1 MAASMESVGIDPLAI
16 IRNNGWGMFNA
27 LSTVRFLSICL
38 LPPTHRILLFLL
50 FALLSV
56 ACRSDYPFVSKQTK
70 VASDA
75 QRSRLVKTVPVL
87 RSSVERVV
95 SVTGALAAYNQAT
108 LSMKVPGRLRDIEVD
123 LGSYVRKGQRIA
135 QVDPQDYQ
143 LRLQQAEAALAQA
156 RARLGLPV
164 NGNDDRV
171 DPEQTGAVR
180 QARAV
185 MEEARVNRGRSESL
199 LSQGLISASQFDS
212 IDANYKVVFSRYQDS
227 LEEIRNREA
236 LLAQRRSELALARQQ
251 LADTTIYAPFDG
263 AIQQRQSSI
272 GEYLAAGT
280 PVAILVQMDPLRLRA
295 EVPERYASRIKNGQ
309 NVRVTVEGDS
319 NTYVGQIVRLSP
331 AISEQDRMLLVE
343 AEVANNGRLRPGSFV
358 RANII
363 TDPRGTAMTV
373 PPSAI
378 VTFAGIEK
386 VLQVREGKILERPV
400 TTGQKSSEWVE
411 IVSGVAPGEKVV
423 LEPGNLQGGQL
434 VTIVEEVG
442 QR

>member
-1 MAASMESVGIDPLAI
+1 M
-16 IRNNGWGMFNA
+16 
-27 LSTVRFLSICL
+27 
-38 LPPTHRILLFLL
+38 
-50 FALLSV
+50 
-56 ACRSDYPFVSKQTK
+56 
-70 VASDA
+70 
-75 QRSRLVKTVPVL
+75 TVPVL
-87 RSSVERVV
+87 KSSVERVV
-95 SVTGALAAYNQAT
+95 SVTGTLAAYNQAT

-123 LGSYVRKGQRIA
+123 LGSYVQKGQRIA

-143 LRLQQAEAALAQA
+143 LRLQQAEAALAQV

-164 NGNDDRV
+164 SGNDDRV
-171 DPEQTGAVR
+171 DPEQTGTVR

-212 IDANYKVVFSRYQDS
+212 IDANYKVALSRYQDS

-263 AIQQRQSSI
+263 AIQQRQSSM

-295 EVPERYASRIKNGQ
+295 DVPERHASRIKIGQ
-309 NVRVTVEGDS
+309 SVRVTVEGDP

-331 AISEQDRMLLVE
+331 SISEQDRMLLVE
-343 AEVANNGRLRPGSFV
+343 AEVSNNGRLRPGSFV
-358 RANII
+358 RTDII
-363 TDPRGTAMTV
+363 TDPRGTAMIV

-378 VTFAGIEK
+378 ISFAGIEK
-386 VLQVREGKILERPV
+386 VLQIKEGKIQEKPV
-400 TTGQKSSEWVE
+400 TTGQKSQKWVE
-411 IVSGVAPGEKVV
+411 IISGVTPGEKVV
-423 LEPGNLQGGQL
+423 LEPGNLQGGQV
-434 VTIVEEVG
+434 VTVMGEVG
-442 QR
+442 E